1 FFFSSRRRHMRFSRD
16 WCSDACS
23 SDLGTEEPAGLAVAA
38 PVQVVDLAATVYVRG
53 ADATDVRT
61 RLEAAWE
68 DFLVEIPLGGF
79 DLSPGP
85 TNVVQR
91 GQISTELTRRA
102 YTDSASPIVSL
113 D

>member
-38 PVQVVDLAATVYVRG
+38 PVQVVVLAATVYVRG

-79 DLSPGP
+79 DLSPG
-85 TNVVQR
+85 QIGRASCRER
-91 GQISTELTRRA
+91 GEAARA
-102 YTDSASPIVSL
+102 ARAAGATAP
-113 D
+113 